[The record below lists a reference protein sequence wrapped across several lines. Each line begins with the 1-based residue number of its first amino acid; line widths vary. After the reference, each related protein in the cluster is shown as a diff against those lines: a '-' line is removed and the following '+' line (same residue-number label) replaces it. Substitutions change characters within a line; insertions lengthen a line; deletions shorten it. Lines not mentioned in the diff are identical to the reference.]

1 MATEPHASADGCE
14 GGDGALRIVV
24 VDDHAVVRE
33 GLVRILEGTRRG
45 FDVAEASSGF
55 QALEWLRRH
64 PADLAIV
71 DLSMPGM
78 SGIDLIRRIR
88 GEFPATTVLVLSMHA
103 EEQYAMR
110 AFKAGAAGYVTKD
123 RAGAELVDAVIKVAR
138 GGAYVTASLAERVV
152 QQLNGT
158 AEVPRHERLSDR
170 ELEVLRRIV
179 AGERLGDIAETLH
192 LSIKTISTHK
202 RRIQDKLGLPST
214 AALVRYGMEQGLVVD
229 GPVR

>member
-1 MATEPHASADGCE
+1 MKP
-14 GGDGALRIVV
+14 GAGLLGQGLRVLV

-33 GLVRILEGTRRG
+33 GLVRILEATGLG
-45 FDVAEASSGF
+45 FVVSEASSGF
-55 QALEWLRRH
+55 QALEWLRRN
-64 PADLAIV
+64 ATDVAVV

-88 GEFPATTVLVLSMHA
+88 TEFPGTTVLVLSMHA

-123 RAGAELVDAVIKVAR
+123 RAGAELVDAINKVAR

-152 QQLNGT
+152 QQLNGS
-158 AEVPRHERLSDR
+158 APAPGHDRLSDR

-179 AGERLGDIAETLH
+179 AGERLSDIADALH
-192 LSIKTISTHK
+192 LSIKTVSTHK

-214 AALVRYGMEQGLVVD
+214 AALVRYGMEQGLVTD
-229 GPVR
+229 EPH